1 MKTYLIGWV
10 LQFKLSNL
18 LNDNWVFLPQ
28 IHFDGIEIDEVDNWE
43 STKKKNKCKWMMR
56 LRDLSEN
63 QLFEQMTSQVYAEKR
78 QSSLLADI
86 SIGSDMILLPF
97 LS

>member
-10 LQFKLSNL
+10 LQFTLSNL
-18 LNDNWVFLPQ
+18 CN
-28 IHFDGIEIDEVDNWE
+28 DNWE

-63 QLFEQMTSQVYAEKR
+63 QLFEQMTSQVYAEK
-78 QSSLLADI
+78 SKVA
-86 SIGSDMILLPF
+86 
-97 LS
+97 

>member
-10 LQFKLSNL
+10 LQFTLSNL

-28 IHFDGIEIDEVDNWE
+28 IHFDEVDNWE
-43 STKKKNKCKWMMR
+43 TTKKKNKCKWMMR

-63 QLFEQMTSQVYAEKR
+63 QLFEQMTSQVYAEKK
-78 QSSLLADI
+78 QKVA
-86 SIGSDMILLPF
+86 
-97 LS
+97 

>member
-43 STKKKNKCKWMMR
+43 TTKKKNKCKWMMR

-78 QSSLLADI
+78 QSSLLTDI

>member
-78 QSSLLADI
+78 QSSLLTDI

>member
-10 LQFKLSNL
+10 LQFTLSNL

-43 STKKKNKCKWMMR
+43 STKKK
-56 LRDLSEN
+56 
-63 QLFEQMTSQVYAEKR
+63 TSA
-78 QSSLLADI
+78 S
-86 SIGSDMILLPF
+86 G
-97 LS
+97 